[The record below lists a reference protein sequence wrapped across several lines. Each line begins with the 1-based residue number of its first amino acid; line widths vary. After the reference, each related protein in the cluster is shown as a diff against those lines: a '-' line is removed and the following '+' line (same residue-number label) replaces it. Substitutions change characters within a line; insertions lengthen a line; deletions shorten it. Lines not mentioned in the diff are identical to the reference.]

1 MLLKRGYSCPVE
13 SSLIEICSMI
23 WLNVRFDAVQTTE
36 RGNGKFHE
44 WLLIEGPSLHFII
57 FSTSNTLQCIRGY
70 SILYRLWSGVCL
82 AGQRPPTREF
92 VCKQLALECIIFINK
107 SRSPEISVSMS
118 SGSILRI
125 WCCLYYG
132 DEAEIVANPIFGQVK

>member
-1 MLLKRGYSCPVE
+1 MSGLMQCRQRKEEMGNFTNDCELKDLPFSP
-13 SSLIEICSMI
+13 
-23 WLNVRFDAVQTTE
+23 
-36 RGNGKFHE
+36 
-44 WLLIEGPSLHFII
+44 PLHYVL
-57 FSTSNTLQCIRGY
+57 STPNTLQCIRGY

-118 SGSILRI
+118 SGRMLRI
-125 WCCLYYG
+125 WCSLYYG
-132 DEAEIVANPIFGQVK
+132 DDAEIVANPIFGQVK